1 MIVFF
6 ISRKYEECLL
16 VYHLKIELKII
27 LMVNI
32 SFLHNFKMIL
42 LLIFIFSLEN
52 KLPITS
58 NSLVRTID
66 KHQGGIYQ
74 YIRPLYKKKKFK
86 IPQIYHL
93 PLVFKVKVDEIQSL
107 CQFVPVCTLNMCIYI
122 GQQNV
127 QYHNVFHFTQNDLLF
142 SFLFI
147 LISFHAH

>member
-74 YIRPLYKKKKFK
+74 YIRPLLKKKKSLKSPKFTFG
-86 IPQIYHL
+86 
-93 PLVFKVKVDEIQSL
+93 VQSESRRNSISL
-107 CQFVPVCTLNMCIYI
+107 SICTSVHTLNRCIYI

-142 SFLFI
+142 YFLFI